1 MMLNMT
7 KNEDFVRYDLS
18 FLERVFSNISNYEQL
33 GIDINTMYQFS
44 SKEKQVLLRC
54 RELYSKVK
62 LWKDYQTLEL
72 DHFSNE
78 EALSRAN
85 LFLSNVFPKRK
96 KDILALDRFVVFAN
110 ISIYEAGLFYKLTQ
124 ENLCFNQI
132 LIPSGGSNYTASII
146 AHEKMHA
153 LTFQKLNLEY
163 LFKNGLELLPILVQ
177 KMMLVSLE
185 DPLSNILDRIIR
197 INDTKE
203 AYANLEFVKQLN
215 KHSNKSLLDQYVCNF
230 KRIHAYD
237 YLLGELYSYLLL
249 PYYFSD
255 QEQMLRK
262 LSQVLEQKLSILDFL
277 NGYQIN
283 LLNANLVPTIKADI
297 NKCKR
302 ISIIP

>member
-1 MMLNMT
+1 MT
-7 KNEDFVRYDLS
+7 KNEDFVHYDLS

-54 RELYSKVK
+54 RKLYSKVK

-96 KDILALDRFVVFAN
+96 KDILALDRFVVFAD
-110 ISIYEAGLFYKLTQ
+110 IS
-124 ENLCFNQI
+124 
-132 LIPSGGSNYTASII
+132 
-146 AHEKMHA
+146 
-153 LTFQKLNLEY
+153 FQKLNLEY

-237 YLLGELYSYLLL
+237 YLLGELYSNLLL

-283 LLNANLVPTIKADI
+283 LLNANLVPTIKANID
-297 NKCKR
+297 KCKR